1 MLTLYYLPLRARGEA
16 IRLILAYGEIPYKDV
31 IAYYPNWTTTMKG
44 DTTRFPFGQLPVLE
58 LPSGLHLAQS
68 GAILRYVAKLA
79 NVYPEDLER
88 AAIADMVLETAM
100 EMNPINPILN
110 FFPVGSDLY
119 TSAYATY
126 FAALPARL
134 ASLQN
139 ILGDELFYGGDKI
152 SHGDFLLFH
161 ILDNTV
167 LVKPDAL
174 TDYPKLVEW
183 KDRVAS
189 IPQVKKY
196 LENRPGPSDV
206 GKDGT
211 LIKTFV

>member
-16 IRLILAYGEIPYKDV
+16 IRLILAYGEIPYKNIVVDF
-31 IAYYPNWTTTMKG
+31 PTWTTLKG
-44 DTTRFPFGQLPVLE
+44 DTVRFPFSQLPVLE

-79 NVYPEDLER
+79 NVIPEDPER
-88 AAIADMVLETAM
+88 AAVADMVLETAM

-110 FFPVGSDLY
+110 FFPIGSDLHNS
-119 TSAYATY
+119 TYATY

-134 ASLQN
+134 TSLQN
-139 ILGDELFYGGDKI
+139 ILNDDLYFGGDKI

-174 TDYPKLVEW
+174 ADFPKLVEW
-183 KDRVAS
+183 KERVGS
-189 IPQVKKY
+189 IPQLKKY
-196 LENRPGPSDV
+196 LENRPGPSEV
-206 GKDGT
+206 GKEGT
-211 LIKTFV
+211 LMKTFA